1 MRWIRITFTSE
12 ALQPTI
18 SHLVVSSAPVRTVLI
33 LSACSFAGEVTA
45 RLSGDTT
52 VYYAGIADKVTG
64 TIHYSITFIAGLV
77 IGFTKSWQLTLII
90 FAIVPFLVVIMGFLK
105 KVTESFESRVT
116 AAYARAGDTATEVFT
131 GIRTVA
137 AYGGEESEVS
147 RYDDHLEAAQK
158 GGAAKGWAIGG
169 AVGSL
174 FALMFMAYGVG
185 TWVGTRLIITS
196 REDHPGCR
204 IDPTDSI
211 CFTGG
216 TVITT
221 FMAVIIGAFA
231 LGQAGPNFGSF
242 GSAQAAAYTIFEVI
256 DRVPP
261 IDSSSTAGEK
271 PARDKLTGRIEFRNV
286 SFAYPTRPDE
296 MILRNYNLVV
306 EPGTALALVGE
317 SGCGKST
324 VLQLLQR
331 FYDPL
336 EGQVLVDGI
345 DVKNWNIQHLRDMI
359 GVVSQDPV
367 LFGTTVRN
375 NIAYG
380 KAGLVAAS
388 DAEITE
394 ASQAAN
400 AHAFIDTL
408 PERYETIVG
417 TSVSTTQLSGGQRQR
432 ICIARAIIRNP
443 MYLFLDEAT
452 SALVRWSSHICSWI
466 TKCTT

>member
-1 MRWIRITFTSE
+1 
-12 ALQPTI
+12 
-18 SHLVVSSAPVRTVLI
+18 
-33 LSACSFAGEVTA
+33 
-45 RLSGDTT
+45 
-52 VYYAGIADKVTG
+52 
-64 TIHYSITFIAGLV
+64 
-77 IGFTKSWQLTLII
+77 
-90 FAIVPFLVVIMGFLK
+90 
-105 KVTESFESRVT
+105 
-116 AAYARAGDTATEVFT
+116 
-131 GIRTVA
+131 
-137 AYGGEESEVS
+137 
-147 RYDDHLEAAQK
+147 
-158 GGAAKGWAIGG
+158 
-169 AVGSL
+169 
-174 FALMFMAYGVG
+174 
-185 TWVGTRLIITS
+185 
-196 REDHPGCR
+196 
-204 IDPTDSI
+204 
-211 CFTGG
+211 
-216 TVITT
+216 
-221 FMAVIIGAFA
+221 
-231 LGQAGPNFGSF
+231 
-242 GSAQAAAYTIFEVI
+242 
-256 DRVPP
+256 
-261 IDSSSTAGEK
+261 
-271 PARDKLTGRIEFRNV
+271 
-286 SFAYPTRPDE
+286 

-400 AHAFIDTL
+400 AHEFIDTL

-452 SALVRWSSHICSWI
+452 SALVRWSSHICSWF
-466 TKCTT
+466 TKCTTLCHCLLAAGYPE